1 VLPQGVAAKRECQN
15 IHFMY
20 NVHYRKRTCYTNRQM
35 SYQYD
40 YPHPAVTV
48 DVVVFTVKDDDLNV
62 LLIQRDLEPFE
73 GQWALPGGFIEIDER
88 LSDAAKRELKEETGV
103 SASFLEQLYTFGR
116 PDRDPRERI
125 ITVAYYAL
133 IPFDQISLAAGDD
146 SRDAQLFSTNELPEL
161 AFDHENILRLAKLRV
176 KERLND
182 AFFVFQMLPKAFTIY
197 ELRRV
202 HELFLGEE
210 LDKRNFRKKIIALD
224 QIEETGQ
231 KRTSGQHRPARLYR
245 VRSTDDAA
253 YRSGTTC

>member
-1 VLPQGVAAKRECQN
+1 
-15 IHFMY
+15 
-20 NVHYRKRTCYTNRQM
+20 M
-35 SYQYD
+35 SYEYD

-48 DVVVFTVKDDDLNV
+48 DVVVFTIENDDLKV

-133 IPFDQISLAAGDD
+133 IPHDQMSLAAGDD
-146 SRDAQLFSTNELPEL
+146 ARDAQLFSTNDLPAL
-161 AFDHENILRLAKLRV
+161 AFDHENILRFAKLRV
-176 KERLND
+176 KERLGD
-182 AFFVFQMLPKAFTIY
+182 AFLVFQVLPKAFTMY
-197 ELRRV
+197 ELRRA

-224 QIEETGQ
+224 QIEETGE
-231 KRTSGQHRPARLYR
+231 KRESVRHRPARLYR
-245 VRSTDDAA
+245 VKDVNGALGS
-253 YRSGTTC
+253 